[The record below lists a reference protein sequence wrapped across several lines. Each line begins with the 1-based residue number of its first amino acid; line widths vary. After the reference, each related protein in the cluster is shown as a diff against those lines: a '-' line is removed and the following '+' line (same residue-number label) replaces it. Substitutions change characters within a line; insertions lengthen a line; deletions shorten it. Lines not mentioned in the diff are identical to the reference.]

1 MTFEF
6 NGEKYLSVKDLNKVL
21 PIHPKTLSKMLKL
34 GEIPGAGKIGKQW
47 YLPEGKLDEY
57 FQTLFKS

>member
-6 NGEKYLSVKDLNKVL
+6 KEKKYLSIAELKKVL
-21 PIHPKTLSKMLKL
+21 PIHPKTLSRMLKD

-47 YLPEGKLDEY
+47 YLPEQKLDD
-57 FQTLFKS
+57 FLKKRFSL